1 MNLHRTTGR
10 PDWANITPANRNA
23 WQRLAMVSRGWL
35 TPGNVFTLSGLFIVI
50 IGLYWLM
57 SAYYWLALYA
67 LIVGRCFDL
76 LDGWAAE
83 VTGTKSPLGE
93 ILDAVSDK
101 IGTLLTLGA
110 ACLIPVAPWWLLL
123 GLALPH
129 LIIAAISYAA
139 NRRGRR
145 LHPSRLGKISMAAA
159 WIGLLGLIALQAT
172 SMPSIT
178 IGLTVYILC
187 GLSIGMGLAAAS
199 GYFKALKLHG

>member
-10 PDWANITPANRNA
+10 PDWANITLADRNA

-35 TPGNVFTLSGLFIVI
+35 TPGNVITLSGLFIVI

-57 SAYYWLALYA
+57 SAHYWLALYA

-83 VTGTKSPLGE
+83 ATGTKSPLGE
-93 ILDAVSDK
+93 MLDAASDK

-110 ACLIPVAPWWLLL
+110 ASLTSVAPWWLLL
-123 GLALPH
+123 GLAIPH

-159 WIGLLGLIALQAT
+159 WIGLLGLIALQAS
-172 SMPSIT
+172 SMPSVS
-178 IGLTVYILC
+178 IGLAVFIFC
-187 GLSIGMGLAAAS
+187 GLSIGLGLAAAS
-199 GYFKALKLHG
+199 SYLKELKLYS

>member
-10 PDWANITPANRNA
+10 PDWDQITPANRNV
-23 WQRLAMVSRGWL
+23 WQKLAATSRGWL
-35 TPGNVFTLSGLFIVI
+35 TPGNVLTLIGLVIVI
-50 IGLYWLM
+50 IGLHWLM
-57 SAYYWLALYA
+57 AAHYWLALTA
-67 LIVGRCFDL
+67 LLVGRCFDL

-93 ILDAVSDK
+93 ILDAASDK

-110 ACLIPVAPWWLLL
+110 ASLISVGPWWLLL

-172 SMPSIT
+172 SMPSVT
-178 IGLTVYILC
+178 IGLAVYILC
-187 GLSIGMGLAAAS
+187 GLSIGLGLAAAS
-199 GYFKALKLHG
+199 GYMKALKLYG